1 MEEVVSADLRRLP
14 GHAVGEGRLVSINL
28 DAYYRG
34 LAAEELQGLGDRLL
48 ALAGEAQEAGADDAA
63 WRLSDASTQLLDL
76 GMGIGGQVTP
86 PDEPV

>member
-1 MEEVVSADLRRLP
+1 MSM
-14 GHAVGEGRLVSINL
+14 NL

-34 LAAEELQGLGDRLL
+34 LAAEELQGLGDRML
-48 ALAGEAQEAGADDAA
+48 ALAGQAQEAGAQDAA

-76 GMGIGGQVTP
+76 GLSVGGQTTP

>member
-1 MEEVVSADLRRLP
+1 M
-14 GHAVGEGRLVSINL
+14 SINL

-34 LAAEELQGLGDRLL
+34 LASEELQGLGDRLL
-48 ALAGEAQEAGADDAA
+48 VLAGEAQEAGAGDAA

-76 GMGIGGQVTP
+76 GMAIGGQVTP